1 MHIVSRV
8 LGGVGL
14 QEGGLP
20 ARMAAKMAALP
31 GGAGNPGERGLKR
44 WIASGPYRNNASAN
58 IAFNCSRNP
67 VTSASVASSLASSSC
82 GSPRSSSWVC
92 GFLMS
97 RL

>member
-31 GGAGNPGERGLKR
+31 GGAGGLGGRGLKR
-44 WIASGPYRNNASAN
+44 WIASGPYRNRASAN
-58 IAFNCSRNP
+58 IAFNWSRKSE
-67 VTSASVASSLASSSC
+67 TSASVVPSLANSSC